1 MKFYWCIVFLL
12 FFVWYK
18 VSLQDFEVS
27 WWSIFS
33 STRST
38 HTPMV
43 EQISLIKVT
52 FIALLFLALTYPIR
66 LMIQKRK

>member
-1 MKFYWCIVFLL
+1 MKLYWCIVLLL
-12 FFVWYK
+12 FFIWYK
-18 VSLQDFEVS
+18 VSLQYLEIS

-38 HTPMV
+38 HTPML
-43 EQISLIKVT
+43 EQISLSKVT
-52 FIALLFLALTYPIR
+52 FVALLFLALTYPIR

>member
-1 MKFYWCIVFLL
+1 MKLYWCIVLLL
-12 FFVWYK
+12 FFIWYK
-18 VSLQDFEVS
+18 VSLQYLEIS

-43 EQISLIKVT
+43 EQISLSKVT
-52 FIALLFLALTYPIR
+52 FVALLFLALTYPIR